1 MLKNGF
7 SVMKNKMVKEKLFL
21 ENPHVKE
28 NKKKVLCGFSQKSFS
43 FFFIFRARTF
53 LTKGDTFF

>member
-1 MLKNGF
+1 
-7 SVMKNKMVKEKLFL
+7 MKNKSGKKKLFL

-43 FFFIFRARTF
+43 FFFIFRAR
-53 LTKGDTFF
+53 